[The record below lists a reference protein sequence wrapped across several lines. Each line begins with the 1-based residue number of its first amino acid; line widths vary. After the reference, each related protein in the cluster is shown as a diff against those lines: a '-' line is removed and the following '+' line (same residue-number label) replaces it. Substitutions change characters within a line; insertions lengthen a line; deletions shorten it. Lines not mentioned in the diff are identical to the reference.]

1 MQAYAGVLL
10 EWLFHYFPGSCK
22 KLPQDDGLCRGP
34 RPGWAMPMSHTDLAR
49 QSSGAGAGLVI
60 LTPDE
65 NVLKLK
71 ENLLQCGVGSDGKD
85 MSQVLGI
92 REAKG
97 LDFAEVVI
105 VDFFACLDER
115 QQASWKQMMQA
126 SPCDGF
132 CDEHPEVGTHLK
144 LLYTAVT
151 RSQRRLNFVET
162 ACSKA
167 ASAFFRRLQEQGK
180 LVKLAS
186 DSTELKLA
194 TGIMSPDEWIHRGL
208 EFAWK
213 AWECRPQDRGGG
225 GAGGESQEMA
235 DELRWLD
242 LARECFSKAGASGQ
256 CLVSH

>member
-1 MQAYAGVLL
+1 LQQ
-10 EWLFHYFPGSCK
+10 SCN
-22 KLPQDDGLCRGP
+22 R
-34 RPGWAMPMSHTDLAR
+34 
-49 QSSGAGAGLVI
+49 
-60 LTPDE
+60 
-65 NVLKLK
+65 
-71 ENLLQCGVGSDGKD
+71 
-85 MSQVLGI
+85 
-92 REAKG
+92 
-97 LDFAEVVI
+97 DFAEVVT

-132 CDEHPEVGTHLK
+132 CDEHPEVETHLK

-167 ASAFFRRLQEQGK
+167 ASAFFRRLQEQDK

-213 AWECRPQDRGGG
+213 AWECRSEDRGGG
-225 GAGGESQEMA
+225 GTGGENQDIA
-235 DELRWLD
+235 DELKWLD
-242 LARECFSKAGASGQ
+242 LAIECFSKAGSSGNKYVSKAQLNSRCTRFLKELQKPTAASVQQTEKDGIV
-256 CLVSH
+256 LVAACIKEGMWLEAHDLASLLPLKAVTNLDYRMHLRRQRILTSLEA

>member
-1 MQAYAGVLL
+1 
-10 EWLFHYFPGSCK
+10 
-22 KLPQDDGLCRGP
+22 
-34 RPGWAMPMSHTDLAR
+34 
-49 QSSGAGAGLVI
+49 
-60 LTPDE
+60 
-65 NVLKLK
+65 
-71 ENLLQCGVGSDGKD
+71 
-85 MSQVLGI
+85 
-92 REAKG
+92 
-97 LDFAEVVI
+97 VVT

-132 CDEHPEVGTHLK
+132 CDEHPEVETHLK

-186 DSTELKLA
+186 DSTELTLA
-194 TGIMSPDEWIHRGL
+194 TGIMPPHEWIHRGL

-242 LARECFSKAGASGQ
+242 LATECFSKAGPSGQ
-256 CLVSH
+256 CLVAH